1 MASSLRC
8 SRDRDVTGR
17 FENSVFDQAPVAKLQ
32 LSPRIVITLLIR
44 GTMNTR
50 LIADAVRNSRTR
62 GDSTIWDR
70 IFAVWFRRLVYT
82 QIWEDPEADLA
93 ALQLPLGSTI
103 VTISS
108 GGCNAL
114 SYLTA
119 QPAQVYA
126 VDLNQAHLALLKLKL
141 AGIRAFTSY
150 DEFWQFFGE
159 AASHANARL
168 YRERL
173 WPLLDAEARA
183 YWDKRNLIGRP
194 RYGYF
199 TNGFYRHGM
208 LGRFIGLAHL
218 VAKFARIDRDA
229 LLTGGI
235 DSPER
240 REALKRLN
248 RLFHSSLARLLT
260 RTPALLFSL
269 GIPPRQRAILGEGAL
284 LNEVLHERLL
294 RLINGHPNATNYF
307 AWQALHRSYPGPG
320 DRCLPPYLK
329 SSQFSRMRNDAGV
342 IIPVHA
348 NLRQFLESMPAR
360 EIDAVVL
367 LDSQDWMAP
376 DEIRALWD
384 AIDRTGSDRVRV
396 IFRTAGSASPLES
409 PELAPLRQIWRRD
422 EERSDIG
429 FQLDRSGIYGGFH
442 CYVRR

>member
-1 MASSLRC
+1 
-8 SRDRDVTGR
+8 
-17 FENSVFDQAPVAKLQ
+17 
-32 LSPRIVITLLIR
+32 
-44 GTMNTR
+44 MNTR
-50 LIADAVRNSRTR
+50 LIADAVHNSRTQEEA
-62 GDSTIWDR
+62 TVWDR
-70 IFAVWFRRLVYT
+70 IFAFWFRRLVYT

-126 VDLNQAHLALLKLKL
+126 VDLNEAHLSLLKLKL
-141 AGIRAFTSY
+141 AGIRAFSKY
-150 DEFWQFFGE
+150 SDFWQFFGE
-159 AASHANARL
+159 AASPANAQL
-168 YRERL
+168 YRYRL
-173 WPLLDAEARA
+173 RPLLDSDARA
-183 YWDKRNLIGRP
+183 YWDRRNSIGRP
-194 RYGYF
+194 RYAYF

-218 VAKFARIDRDA
+218 VAKLARVDLA
-229 LLTGGI
+229 VLLTGDI

-240 REALKRLN
+240 IAALARLDW
-248 RLFHSSLARLLT
+248 LFHSPLARMMT

-269 GIPPRQRAILGEGAL
+269 GIPPQQRALLGAGAP

-294 RLINGHPNATNYF
+294 RLINGHPNETNYF

-320 DRCLPPYLK
+320 DRCLPPYLQR
-329 SSQFSRMRNDAGV
+329 SQFARMRNDAGL

-348 NLRQFLESMPAR
+348 NLRQFLEGLPAR
-360 EIDAVVL
+360 EVDAVVL

-376 DEIRALWD
+376 EEIRGLWD
-384 AIDRTGSDRVRV
+384 TIDRAGSDSVRI
-396 IFRTAGSASPLES
+396 IFRTAGTESALES
-409 PELAPLRQIWRRD
+409 EDLAPLREIWLRD
-422 EERSDIG
+422 DERSDIG

>member
-1 MASSLRC
+1 
-8 SRDRDVTGR
+8 
-17 FENSVFDQAPVAKLQ
+17 
-32 LSPRIVITLLIR
+32 
-44 GTMNTR
+44 MNTQ
-50 LIADAVRNSRTR
+50 LIADAVRNSRTQEEA
-62 GDSTIWDR
+62 TVWDR
-70 IFAVWFRRLVYT
+70 IFAFWFRRLVYT

-126 VDLNQAHLALLKLKL
+126 VDLNQAHLSLLKLKL
-141 AGIRAFTSY
+141 AGIRAFSKY
-150 DEFWQFFGE
+150 SDFWQFFGE
-159 AASHANARL
+159 AASPANAQL
-168 YRERL
+168 YRYWLR
-173 WPLLDAEARA
+173 PLLDSEARA
-183 YWDKRNLIGRP
+183 YWDRRNSIGRP
-194 RYGYF
+194 RYAYF

-218 VAKFARIDRDA
+218 VAKLARVDLA
-229 LLTGGI
+229 VLLTGDT

-240 REALKRLN
+240 IAALARLDW
-248 RLFHSSLARLLT
+248 LFHSPLARMMT

-269 GIPPRQRAILGEGAL
+269 GIPPQQRALLGAGAP

-294 RLINGHPNATNYF
+294 RLINGHPNETNYF

-320 DRCLPPYLK
+320 DRCLPPYLQR
-329 SSQFSRMRNDAGV
+329 SQFARMRNDAGL

-348 NLRQFLESMPAR
+348 NLRQFLEGLPAR
-360 EIDAVVL
+360 EVDAVVL

-376 DEIRALWD
+376 EEIRGLWD
-384 AIDRTGSDRVRV
+384 TIDRAGGDSVRI
-396 IFRTAGSASPLES
+396 IFRTAGTESPLES
-409 PELAPLRQIWRRD
+409 EELAPLREIWLRD
-422 EERSDIG
+422 DERSDIG